1 MTLHATRTQVGI
13 VGAGP
18 AGLLLAHL
26 LSLDGIESVVLERQ
40 TRSHIEHRV
49 RAGLLEP
56 GTVDLLSASGVG
68 ERLAREALV
77 HEGIQ
82 LQSDGERHRL
92 AITQLTGACLYVYG
106 QQEVVKD
113 LLRARDATGAPL
125 HFEVDGVELHDLTS
139 PEPRITYRHQ
149 GAVHELHCDLI
160 AGCDGWHGVSR
171 PSVPPGALQ
180 LYQRAFPFAWLG
192 ILAAVR
198 PSVEELVYVR
208 HDRGFALHSMRSQQL
223 SRLYIQVPAGTSLEG
238 WSDRRIWEELQTRFR
253 LPGWRLE
260 EGPIVERSVAEQ
272 HAFVAAPM
280 RWGNLVLA
288 GDAAHIVPSTGAKG
302 LNLAV
307 NDVRLL
313 APAIADHLRHHRPTG
328 LEEYTRTALR
338 RVWRAQEFSNQM
350 TTLLH
355 RLTDDPWEVEL
366 QRARL
371 RQIRSSTHMARVFA
385 ENYAG
390 VAPV

>member
-1 MTLHATRTQVGI
+1 MTSPARTQVGI

-26 LSLDGIESVVLERQ
+26 LSLEGIESVVLERQ

-56 GTVDLLSASGVG
+56 GTVDLLTASGVG
-68 ERLAREALV
+68 DRLAREALV

-82 LQSDGERHRL
+82 LQSDSERHRL
-92 AITQLTGACLYVYG
+92 AITQLTGASLYVYG

-113 LLRARDATGAPL
+113 LLAARDATGGPL
-125 HFEVDGVELHDLTS
+125 HFEVEDVELHDLTC
-139 PEPRITYRHQ
+139 PEPRITYRHE
-149 GAVHELHCDLI
+149 GAGHELRCDVI

-180 LYQRAFPFAWLG
+180 LYRRTFPFAWLG

-223 SRLYIQVPAGTSLEG
+223 SRLYLQVPAGTSLEG
-238 WSDRRIWEELQTRFR
+238 WSDLRIWEELQTRFR

-272 HAFVAAPM
+272 HAFVATPM

-313 APAIADHLRHHRPTG
+313 APAIVDHLRRGRSTG
-328 LEEYTRTALR
+328 LDEYTRTALR

-355 RLTDDPWEVEL
+355 RLSDDPWELEL

-371 RQIRSSTHMARVFA
+371 RQIRTSPHMARVFA

>member
-1 MTLHATRTQVGI
+1 M
-13 VGAGP
+13 GAGP
-18 AGLLLAHL
+18 AGLLLAHVL
-26 LSLDGIESVVLERQ
+26 RLDGIESVVLERQ
-40 TRSHIEHRV
+40 TRPHIEQRV

-56 GTVDLLSASGVG
+56 GTVDLLCASGVG
-68 ERLAREALV
+68 DRLAREALV

-92 AITQLTGACLYVYG
+92 AIKELTGASLYVYG

-113 LLRARDATGAPL
+113 LLAARDATGVPVE
-125 HFEVDGVELHDLTS
+125 FEVEDVRLHDLTGPS
-139 PEPRITYRHQ
+139 PRITYRQ
-149 GAVHELHCDLI
+149 RGQAHEVRCDLI

-171 PSVPPGALQ
+171 PSIPAGALQ
-180 LYQRAFPFAWLG
+180 LFTRAFPFAWLG

-208 HDRGFALHSMRSQQL
+208 HDRGFALHSMRSTRL
-223 SRLYIQVPAGTSLEG
+223 SRLYLQVPAGTPLEE
-238 WSDRRIWEELQTRFR
+238 WPDARIWEELQTRFR
-253 LPGWRLE
+253 LQGWELE
-260 EGPIVERSVAEQ
+260 EGPIVEKSVAEQ

-313 APAIADHLRHHRPTG
+313 APAIADRLRHGRSTG

-371 RQIRSSTHMARVFA
+371 RQIRTSVDMARVFA

-390 VAPV
+390 VAPL

>member
-1 MTLHATRTQVGI
+1 MSPRAARTQVGI

-26 LSLDGIESVVLERQ
+26 LGLEGIESVVLERQ
-40 TRSHIEHRV
+40 TRAHIEQRV

-56 GTVDLLSASGVG
+56 GTVDLLAASGAG
-68 ERLAREALV
+68 DRLAREALV
-77 HEGIQ
+77 HHGIQ

-92 AITQLTGACLYVYG
+92 AITDLTGASLYVYG

-113 LLRARDATGAPL
+113 LLRARDDAGAPPE
-125 HFEVDGVELHDLTS
+125 FEVEGVELHDLTS
-139 PEPRITYRHQ
+139 PRPRITYRHQ
-149 GAVHELHCDLI
+149 GTSHELTCEVV

-180 LYQRAFPFAWLG
+180 LYGRTFPFAWLG

-208 HDRGFALHSMRSQQL
+208 HDRGFALHSMRSPQL
-223 SRLYIQVPAGTSLEG
+223 SRLYLQVPAGTPLSA
-238 WSDRRIWEELQTRFR
+238 WPDARIWEELRIRFR
-253 LPGWRLE
+253 LPGWSLE
-260 EGPIVERSVAEQ
+260 EGPIVERGVAEQ
-272 HAFVAAPM
+272 HAFVATPL

-313 APAIADHLRHHRPTG
+313 APAIVDHLRHRRSTG
-328 LEEYTRTALR
+328 LDEYTGTALR
-338 RVWRAQEFSNQM
+338 RVWRAQEFSHQM

-355 RLTDDPWEVEL
+355 RLSDDPWDLEL

-371 RQIRSSTHMARVFA
+371 RQIRTSTHMARVFA

-390 VAPV
+390 VASV

>member
-1 MTLHATRTQVGI
+1 M
-13 VGAGP
+13 GAGP
-18 AGLLLAHL
+18 AGLLLAHVL
-26 LSLDGIESVVLERQ
+26 RLDGIESVVLERQ
-40 TRSHIEHRV
+40 TRPHIEKRV

-56 GTVDLLSASGVG
+56 GTVDLLCASGVG
-68 ERLAREALV
+68 DRLAREALV

-92 AITQLTGACLYVYG
+92 AIKELTGASLYVYG

-113 LLRARDATGAPL
+113 LLAARDATGVPVE
-125 HFEVDGVELHDLTS
+125 FEVEDVRLHDLTGPS
-139 PEPRITYRHQ
+139 PRITYRQ
-149 GAVHELHCDLI
+149 RGQAHEVRCDLI

-171 PSVPPGALQ
+171 PSIPAGALQ
-180 LYQRAFPFAWLG
+180 LFTRAFPFAWLG

-208 HDRGFALHSMRSQQL
+208 HDRGFALHSMRSTRL
-223 SRLYIQVPAGTSLEG
+223 SRLYLQVPAGTPLEE
-238 WSDRRIWEELQTRFR
+238 WPDARIWEELQTRFR
-253 LPGWRLE
+253 LQGWELE
-260 EGPIVERSVAEQ
+260 EGPIVEKSVAEQ

-313 APAIADHLRHHRPTG
+313 APAIADRLRHGRSTG

-371 RQIRSSTHMARVFA
+371 RQIRTSVDMARVFA

-390 VAPV
+390 VAPL

>member
-1 MTLHATRTQVGI
+1 M
-13 VGAGP
+13 GAGP
-18 AGLLLAHL
+18 AGLLLAHVL
-26 LSLDGIESVVLERQ
+26 RLDGIESVVLERQ
-40 TRSHIEHRV
+40 TRPHIEQRV

-56 GTVDLLSASGVG
+56 GTVDLLCASGVG
-68 ERLAREALV
+68 DRLAREALV

-92 AITQLTGACLYVYG
+92 AIKELTGASLYVYG

-113 LLRARDATGAPL
+113 LLAARDATGVPVE
-125 HFEVDGVELHDLTS
+125 FEVEDVRLHDLTGPS
-139 PEPRITYRHQ
+139 PRITYRQ
-149 GAVHELHCDLI
+149 RGQAHEVRCDLI

-171 PSVPPGALQ
+171 PSIPAGALQ
-180 LYQRAFPFAWLG
+180 LFTRAFPFAWLG

-208 HDRGFALHSMRSQQL
+208 HDRGFALHSMRSTRL
-223 SRLYIQVPAGTSLEG
+223 SRLYLQVPAGTPLEE
-238 WSDRRIWEELQTRFR
+238 WPDARIWEELQTRFR
-253 LPGWRLE
+253 LQGWELE
-260 EGPIVERSVAEQ
+260 EGPIVEKSVAEQ

-313 APAIADHLRHHRPTG
+313 APAIADRLRHGRSTG
-328 LEEYTRTALR
+328 LEEYTGTALR

-371 RQIRSSTHMARVFA
+371 RQIRTSVDMARVFA

-390 VAPV
+390 VAPL

>member
-1 MTLHATRTQVGI
+1 MSVLTARTQVGI

-26 LSLDGIESVVLERQ
+26 LNLDGIDSVVLERQ
-40 TRSHIEHRV
+40 TRAHIEQRV

-56 GTVDLLSASGVG
+56 GTVGLLTASGVG
-68 ERLAREALV
+68 DRLAREALV

-92 AITQLTGACLYVYG
+92 AITQLTGASLYVYG

-113 LLRARDATGAPL
+113 LLTARDATGAAL
-125 HFEVDGVELHDLTS
+125 HFEVADVELHDLTA
-139 PEPRITYRHQ
+139 PHPRLTYRHQ
-149 GAVHELHCDLI
+149 SATHELRCDLI

-180 LYQRAFPFAWLG
+180 LYERRFPFAWLG

-208 HDRGFALHSMRSQQL
+208 HDRGFALHSMRSPKL
-223 SRLYIQVPAGTSLEG
+223 SRLYLQVPADTTLDT
-238 WSDRRIWEELQTRFR
+238 WPDDRIWEELQTRFR
-253 LPGWRLE
+253 LPGWSLE
-260 EGPIVERSVAEQ
+260 QGSIVERSVAEQ
-272 HAFVAAPM
+272 HAFVASPL

-313 APAIADHLRHHRPTG
+313 APAIVDYLRQGRSTG
-328 LEEYTRTALR
+328 LEEYTGTALR

-355 RLTDDPWEVEL
+355 RLSDDPWELEL

-371 RQIRSSTHMARVFA
+371 RQVRTSTHMARVFA

-390 VAPV
+390 VAPA

>member
-1 MTLHATRTQVGI
+1 MTSPARTQVGI

-26 LSLDGIESVVLERQ
+26 LSLEGIESVVLERQ

-56 GTVDLLSASGVG
+56 GTVDLLTASGVG
-68 ERLAREALV
+68 DRLAREALV

-82 LQSDGERHRL
+82 LQSDSERHRL
-92 AITQLTGACLYVYG
+92 AITQLTGASLYVYG

-113 LLRARDATGAPL
+113 LLAARDATGGPL
-125 HFEVDGVELHDLTS
+125 HFEVEDVELHDLTC
-139 PEPRITYRHQ
+139 PEPRITYRHE
-149 GAVHELHCDLI
+149 GAGHELRCDVI

-180 LYQRAFPFAWLG
+180 LYRRTFPFAWLG

-223 SRLYIQVPAGTSLEG
+223 SRLYLQVPAGTSLEG
-238 WSDRRIWEELQTRFR
+238 WSDLRIWEELQTRFR

-272 HAFVAAPM
+272 HAFVATPM

-313 APAIADHLRHHRPTG
+313 APAIVDHLRRGRSTG
-328 LEEYTRTALR
+328 L
-338 RVWRAQEFSNQM
+338 
-350 TTLLH
+350 
-355 RLTDDPWEVEL
+355 
-366 QRARL
+366 
-371 RQIRSSTHMARVFA
+371 
-385 ENYAG
+385 
-390 VAPV
+390 

>member
-1 MTLHATRTQVGI
+1 VTVHTARTQVGI

-40 TRSHIEHRV
+40 TRAHVEHRV

-56 GTVDLLSASGVG
+56 GTVDLLSAGGVG
-68 ERLAREALV
+68 DRLTREALV
-77 HEGIQ
+77 HHGIQ

-92 AITQLTGACLYVYG
+92 AITQLTGASLYVYG

-113 LLRARDATGAPL
+113 LLGARDSTGAPL
-125 HFEVDGVELHDLTS
+125 HFGVEDVELHDLTA
-139 PEPRITYRHQ
+139 PQPRLTYRHH
-149 GAVHELHCDLI
+149 GAGHDLRCDLI

-171 PSVPPGALQ
+171 PSVPGGALQ
-180 LYQRAFPFAWLG
+180 RYERAFPFAWLG

-208 HDRGFALHSMRSQQL
+208 HDRGFALHSMRSPKL
-223 SRLYIQVPAGTSLEG
+223 SRLYIQVPAGTTLAAWPDG
-238 WSDRRIWEELQTRFR
+238 RIWEELQTRFR
-253 LPGWRLE
+253 LPGWSLE

-272 HAFVAAPM
+272 HAFVASPM

-313 APAIADHLRHHRPTG
+313 APAIVDYLRHGRSTG
-328 LEEYTRTALR
+328 LGEYTETALR
-338 RVWRAQEFSNQM
+338 KVWRAQEFSNQM

-355 RLTDDPWEVEL
+355 RLSDDAWEVEL

-371 RQIRSSTHMARVFA
+371 RQIRTSTHMARVFA

-390 VAPV
+390 VAPL

>member
-1 MTLHATRTQVGI
+1 MSGRVTRTQVGI

-26 LSLDGIESVVLERQ
+26 LHLDGIESVVLERQ

-56 GTVDLLSASGVG
+56 GTADLLIACGVG
-68 ERLAREALV
+68 ARLEREALR
-77 HEGIQ
+77 HHGIL

-92 AITQLTGACLYVYG
+92 PITDLTGATHYVNG
-106 QQEVVKD
+106 QQEIEKD
-113 LLRARDATGAPL
+113 LVAARVAAGQPLLFEAADVRLHELTGT
-125 HFEVDGVELHDLTS
+125 H
-139 PEPRITYRHQ
+139 PRITYRRH
-149 GAVHELHCDLI
+149 GEEGEVVCDLL

-171 PSVPPGALQ
+171 ETVPEGALRIVERT
-180 LYQRAFPFAWLG
+180 YPFSWLG
-192 ILAAVR
+192 ILASVP

-208 HDRGFALHSMRSQQL
+208 HDHGFALHSMRSPQL
-223 SRLYIQVPAGTSLEG
+223 SRLYLQVPNGTPLEKWPDG
-238 WSDRRIWEELQTRFR
+238 AIWAELQTRFR
-253 LPGWRLE
+253 LQGWTLH
-260 EGPIVERSVAEQ
+260 EGPILERSIAQQ
-272 HAFVAAPM
+272 HSFVASPL

-313 APAIADHLRHHRPTG
+313 APAIVDSLRHG
-328 LEEYTRTALR
+328 RTADLDAYSERALR

-350 TTLLH
+350 TSLVH
-355 RLTDDPWEVEL
+355 RLSDDPFEVEL
-366 QRARL
+366 QRSRMLQL
-371 RQIRSSTHMARVFA
+371 RTSVDMARVFA

-390 VAPV
+390 RAPV